1 MPISFLTP
9 AQRENYGRYAASP
22 TRDQLS
28 RFFHLS
34 DDDLAEVRTCR
45 GEHNRLGF
53 ALQLSTVRF
62 LGTFLDDPVSVPLEV
77 IETLAHQ
84 LDISKLDTLPA
95 YGAGKQRWDHAARI
109 QISFGYS
116 DISEPRVGFRL
127 TRWLYVLC
135 WTGTER
141 PSVLFDRAVAWLLT
155 HKILLPGC
163 STLERFV
170 LRVRARVENRVWHLL
185 GRGIRPPQ
193 RKRLES
199 LSTVPDGRRGS
210 LLDQIRS
217 GPTRASGPAMN
228 AAIDRLRTV
237 RGLGI
242 VLPALQHIPENRLA
256 SLANFANR
264 AKVSLIARMP
274 PGRRLATLAAFVYS
288 LEATAQDDVLEVLE
302 GLLGDLFGDAA
313 NADKKARLRTLKDLD
328 EATAT
333 LVLACRWLIDPVL
346 ADDRVRAK
354 VFESVPKEALEEA
367 LERASALIRPP
378 DDVFYKELDLRYGAV
393 RRYFPKFLKNVALEA
408 NPAGRPVVEACRW
421 LRDNMHVSGSRNGS
435 STDAAP
441 LAVVGGA
448 WQRSVVRE
456 DGSINVR
463 AYTFCTLDR
472 LVTAIQRRDVFTTRS
487 WRYADPRANLLTEVE
502 WKAMRPVVC
511 RSLGWSPQSAPVLDA
526 LSRELDRTYRE
537 VARRLSKNPDVRF
550 ETVDGKKELIL
561 TPLEKLEEPAS
572 LVALRAAVAA
582 RLPRLDLPEIVMEI
596 AARTGFTEVFTHLT
610 ERAARVADL
619 TTSVCAVLTAEACN
633 TGPEPFIRYE
643 NPALRRDRLA
653 WVKQHYVRDDTLTAA
668 NARLVAAQTKTTLAH
683 RWGGGEVASADG
695 MRFVVPVRTLHAGPN
710 PKYFGQLKGVTW
722 YNLLSDQFAG
732 LNAIVTPGTLR
743 DSLVLL
749 AVVLEQQ
756 TGSKPTQIM
765 TDTGAYSDVVFGLFR
780 LLGYRFSPRL
790 ADMGGTR
797 FWRIDPKADYGDLN
811 DISRHRLSLRR
822 ITPHWD
828 DMLRLAGS
836 LQLGRVPATGI
847 MRTLQVGDR
856 PTRLAQAI
864 AEFGR
869 IEKTLHTLNM
879 LDDESKRR
887 GTLSQLNRGEGRHSL
902 GRAVFHGKRGELR
915 QRYREGQE
923 DQLGALGLVVN
934 MIVLWNTIYIE
945 AALEQLRKEGFKVRD
960 EDVARLSPLIH
971 DHINMLGRY
980 SFAMPDI
987 VARGGLRPLRDP
999 ADRNA

>member
-22 TRDQLS
+22 TPDQLS
-28 RFFHLS
+28 SFFHLS

-62 LGTFLDDPVSVPLEV
+62 LGTFLDDPVSVPSEV
-77 IETLAHQ
+77 VDTLAHQ
-84 LDISKLDTLPA
+84 LGISKLDTLPT

-116 DISEPRVGFRL
+116 DITEPRVGFRL

-170 LRVRARVENRVWHLL
+170 LRVRSRVENRVWHLL
-185 GRGIRPPQ
+185 GRGIRPQQ

-199 LSTVPDGRRGS
+199 LLMGPEGRRGS
-210 LLDQIRS
+210 WLDQIRS
-217 GPTRASGPAMN
+217 GPTRASGPAMS

-242 VLPALQHIPENRLA
+242 VLPALQHIPESRLA
-256 SLANFANR
+256 SLASFANR
-264 AKVSLIARMP
+264 AKVSLITRMP
-274 PGRRLATLAAFVYS
+274 PARRLATLAAFVYS

-313 NADKKARLRTLKDLD
+313 NADKKARLRSLKDLD

-333 LVLACRWLIDPVL
+333 LVLACRWLIDPAL

-378 DDVFYKELDLRYGAV
+378 DDVFYKELDLRYGSV
-393 RRYFPKFLKNVALEA
+393 RRYLPEVLNHVAFEA

-421 LRDNMHVSGSRNGS
+421 LRDNMHVSGSREDS
-435 STDAAP
+435 STDPAP
-441 LAVVGGA
+441 LDVVGGA

-456 DGSINVR
+456 DGGIDVR

-472 LVTAIQRRDVFTTRS
+472 LATAIQRRDVFTKRS
-487 WRYADPRANLLTEVE
+487 WRYADPRANLLSETE
-502 WKAMRPVVC
+502 WKAMRSVVC
-511 RSLGWSPQSAPVLDA
+511 RSLGWSPQPAPVLDA
-526 LSRELDRTYRE
+526 LSNELDRTYRD
-537 VARRLSKNPDVRF
+537 VAKRLSKNPAVRF

-596 AARTGFTEVFTHLT
+596 AARTEFTKVFTHLT

-619 TTSVCAVLTAEACN
+619 TTSVCAVLTSEACN

-643 NPALRRDRLA
+643 NPAPA
-653 WVKQHYVRDDTLTAA
+653 
-668 NARLVAAQTKTTLAH
+668 
-683 RWGGGEVASADG
+683 
-695 MRFVVPVRTLHAGPN
+695 
-710 PKYFGQLKGVTW
+710 
-722 YNLLSDQFAG
+722 
-732 LNAIVTPGTLR
+732 
-743 DSLVLL
+743 
-749 AVVLEQQ
+749 
-756 TGSKPTQIM
+756 
-765 TDTGAYSDVVFGLFR
+765 
-780 LLGYRFSPRL
+780 
-790 ADMGGTR
+790 
-797 FWRIDPKADYGDLN
+797 
-811 DISRHRLSLRR
+811 
-822 ITPHWD
+822 
-828 DMLRLAGS
+828 
-836 LQLGRVPATGI
+836 ATGWP
-847 MRTLQVGDR
+847 G
-856 PTRLAQAI
+856 
-864 AEFGR
+864 
-869 IEKTLHTLNM
+869 
-879 LDDESKRR
+879 S
-887 GTLSQLNRGEGRHSL
+887 S
-902 GRAVFHGKRGELR
+902 
-915 QRYREGQE
+915 
-923 DQLGALGLVVN
+923 
-934 MIVLWNTIYIE
+934 NTMS
-945 AALEQLRKEGFKVRD
+945 ATT
-960 EDVARLSPLIH
+960 P
-971 DHINMLGRY
+971 
-980 SFAMPDI
+980 
-987 VARGGLRPLRDP
+987 
-999 ADRNA
+999 